1 MAKRMIDCE
10 LWNDPQ
16 LVDDFSADDMYFWL
30 YLLTNPHNNICG
42 VMRIGTSTISRDMK
56 KSKAWA
62 VELLERFSTV
72 HKLIFVDKATSEIL
86 ILKWWKHNWS
96 TSKDLGSSVKKR
108 LNEIKSETIK
118 LMLLDRIEAKRIE
131 GANRVLTPCKEGLVE
146 QGVDTVLTPCQQ
158 DSISISKSNSK
169 DRSTKK
175 RVSTKEQIEDII
187 KNYSCTE
194 EVKRAIKDYLEMR
207 DSKGAKP
214 TVRAVELMLKRL
226 DKLSGGDD
234 ALKADILDQSTM
246 NSWTGLFAF
255 KGDGQKTEPERESA
269 YPVLRFPDEEEE

>member
-1 MAKRMIDCE
+1 MFRNVTTDF
-10 LWNDPQ
+10 WTDPQ
-16 LVDDFSADDMYFWL
+16 VVESFTPEDKFFWL
-30 YLLTNPHNNICG
+30 YILTNPHTNICG
-42 VMRIGTSTISRDMK
+42 VLRVSTVTISAEMGYSKNCIENLIYRFLEVHKMIYVDESTGEIFAFNWWKYNWSRSPKMLK
-56 KSKAWA
+56 NVRKQLEIVKS
-62 VELLERFSTV
+62 EEII
-72 HKLIFVDKATSEIL
+72 KLIFERLEAIETGKSDMVSIPYRYHTV
-86 ILKWWKHNWS
+86 
-96 TSKDLGSSVKKR
+96 SVSVF
-108 LNEIKSETIK
+108 N
-118 LMLLDRIEAKRIE
+118 
-131 GANRVLTPCKEGLVE
+131 NN
-146 QGVDTVLTPCQQ
+146 
-158 DSISISKSNSK
+158 SNTTKK

-175 RVSTKEQIEDII
+175 KVSTKEQIEDII